1 MQNNNQLSNQDVQ
14 DLVSL
19 IQALRNQ
26 LPDNFS
32 PLLRADAD
40 RALDL
45 LNNLDQDVQSP
56 VRLAQDLY
64 NYAHNN
70 LVNDHDRL
78 VIMNALHVA
87 LDNQPNIPRGVQRS
101 QLFNQD

>member
-40 RALDL
+40 RAIDL
-45 LNNLDQDVQSP
+45 LNNL
-56 VRLAQDLY
+56 
-64 NYAHNN
+64 NN
-70 LVNDHDRL
+70 N
-78 VIMNALHVA
+78 
-87 LDNQPNIPRGVQRS
+87 
-101 QLFNQD
+101 